1 MDSDNNAI
9 SYISNS
15 NIKQSMEQRA
25 NRIAAYMSAIL
36 IWPLVITVIVI
47 AIVLLMT
54 IGLVSILAK
63 GILIYTDK
71 TNEE

>member
-9 SYISNS
+9 IDISNS
-15 NIKQSMEQRA
+15 NIKRMEQTA
-25 NRIAAYMSAIL
+25 NRIASYISAIL
-36 IWPLVITVIVI
+36 IWPIVITVIVI

-63 GILIYTDK
+63 GILVLTDK